1 MRELSHCRSVPQ
13 RQNIECEAFSS
24 NIGLWPSV
32 SLALRHGTMAVA
44 CDTPPTTL
52 TTTHYPLL
60 PSSTPYHPIPPPFP
74 HFHPPFHPPLYV
86 GYYNVP
92 LMNYISLGLF
102 PAPFSSPSHPLA
114 HHPPSHSSLRTCLA
128 TDLKPGATHL
138 VPLLLSQV
146 GPSLPPSPLLSV
158 LLGFPGWKHLACHS
172 APPPHLQ
179 DPQGPLLTSGKPS
192 ARSVERWRA
201 PWCLLLP
208 ALRSPRGPYSG
219 SSWPCT
225 QVRLASASAA
235 FG

>member
-32 SLALRHGTMAVA
+32 SLALRHETMAVA

-60 PSSTPYHPIPPPFP
+60 PSSTPYHPLSLISTLPSILSSSVRWLLQCSSHELHFPWPFP
-74 HFHPPFHPPLYV
+74 RALFL
-86 GYYNVP
+86 
-92 LMNYISLGLF
+92 SLASSSTSSSR
-102 PAPFSSPSHPLA
+102 AP
-114 HHPPSHSSLRTCLA
+114 SSLRTCLA

-146 GPSLPPSPLLSV
+146 DLSLPPSPLLSV

-172 APPPHLQ
+172 ALPPHLQ

-192 ARSVERWRA
+192 ARWAERWRA

-208 ALRSPRGPYSG
+208 ALRSPRCPYSG